1 MDQFQGPQGAV
12 VQIPRPDG
20 TGLLN
25 GLSVTAHEE
34 HHPRLAHLADAGE
47 ELVQNAVRRLAGNED
62 DILGLGVGLQSVD
75 AHEHGNAAHRLFQVV
90 AARADGLAYAASRLV
105 EDGRHMLDAG
115 AGGAHDT
122 EGAAIVDA

>member
-1 MDQFQGPQGAV
+1 MDQFKGPQGTV
-12 VQIPRPDG
+12 VQIPGPDG
-20 TGLLN
+20 AGLLD
-25 GLSVTAHEE
+25 GLPVAAHEE
-34 HHPRLAHLADAGE
+34 HDPGLAHLTDTGK
-47 ELVQNAVRRLAGNED
+47 ELDQNAVRGLAGNED
-62 DILGLGVGLQSVD
+62 DILGLGVGLQGVD
-75 AHEHGNAAHRLFQVV
+75 AHEHGDAAHRLLQVV